1 MSFPRLIM
9 KKKQTLNQDILILS
23 ILTLFTVL
31 TWIAFDVLRTLRKPT
46 VPEVLKEQLTP
57 LNPNFDTETLESLKQ
72 KLSISEE
79 ELNSVPENITIE
91 FAKPTESPSTPSGE
105 RRKT

>member
-1 MSFPRLIM
+1 M

-23 ILTLFTVL
+23 ILTLITVL
-31 TWIAFDVLRTLRKPT
+31 TWIAFDVLKTWRKTT
-46 VPEVLKEQLTP
+46 VPKVLKEQLAP

-79 ELNSVPENITIE
+79 ELNSVPEKIEIE
-91 FAKPTESPSTPSGE
+91 FKKPEKEAATSSGKSQ
-105 RRKT
+105 KT